1 MRVLP
6 IKTSS
11 VVTMAESNHI
21 NNSNVLRKV
30 FAIADIHVD
39 YKQNL
44 EFINQLPADK
54 YVDDGLVLAGDVTD
68 HMSLLRSVLESLCT
82 KFKSVFFVP
91 GEWWHRGYELVRV
104 VVFYISV
111 RCARDS
117 FDAWEGLDNLLW

>member
-1 MRVLP
+1 
-6 IKTSS
+6 
-11 VVTMAESNHI
+11 MAESNHN

-68 HMSLLRSVLESLCT
+68 HMSLLRSVLESLCK

-91 GEWWHRGYELVRV
+91 GECGIALLVHV
-104 VVFYISV
+104 VVFSFSET
-111 RCARDS
+111 CARLV
-117 FDAWEGLDNLLW
+117 AALMRGKG

>member
-21 NNSNVLRKV
+21 NNSNVLRKL

-39 YKQNL
+39 YKKNL
-44 EFINQLPADK
+44 EFINQLPADR
-54 YVDDGLVLAGDVTD
+54 YADDGLVLAGDVTD
-68 HMSLLRSVLESLCT
+68 HMSLLRSVLETLCN

-91 GEWWHRGYELVRV
+91 GECGMGLRV
-104 VVFYISV
+104 PGE
-111 RCARDS
+111 CGM
-117 FDAWEGLDNLLW
+117 GLRVPSECGMGLRVPG

>member
-21 NNSNVLRKV
+21 NNSNVLRKL

-39 YKQNL
+39 YKKNL
-44 EFINQLPADK
+44 EFINQLPADR
-54 YVDDGLVLAGDVTD
+54 YADDGLVLAGDVTD
-68 HMSLLRSVLESLCT
+68 HMSLLRSVLESLCK

-91 GEWWHRGYELVRV
+91 GECGIGLLVRV
-104 VVFYISV
+104 VVSLRPFS
-111 RCARDS
+111 DS
-117 FDAWEGLDNLLW
+117 FDAWEGLDNCRGAV